1 MKIAIASDHA
11 AVELKQKVKAYLKGK
26 GFEITDYGTNSTE
39 SMDYPD
45 TIKLAARAVAK
56 GDAESGVVMCGSG
69 LGASYVANKIH
80 GIRAALCMDEYSAEF
95 SRRHNDANV
104 IVLAGRRRTMDD
116 VARYLDIWF
125 STDYE
130 GGRHDSRINKIAEIE
145 KEECQND

>member
-56 GDAESGVVMCGSG
+56 GDAERGVVMCGSG

-130 GGRHDSRINKIAEIE
+130 GGRHDSRISKIAEIE